1 MSFPSITLPLDCH
14 EKTIALGQILG
25 LTAQAGG
32 VIALVGD
39 LGAGKTTFTQGFCA
53 GVGGIDTE
61 SVSSPTFVLLQ
72 HYPGRLTVHHFDVY
86 RLESLEQF
94 WDLGPSEYCQGDGVA
109 LVEWADRVA
118 PLLPDDRLQI
128 ELVHTPMEAI
138 NPKEAINP
146 NSQLTEGRKAIL
158 QPLGPV
164 HNQWLNRAK
173 EQLEK
178 QFLGMKCVS
187 I

>member
-1 MSFPSITLPLDCH
+1 MSFPSITIPLECQ
-14 EKTIALGQILG
+14 EKTIALGHILG
-25 LTAQAGG
+25 LTAQEGG

-53 GVGGIDTE
+53 GVGGIDPE

-128 ELVHTPMEAI
+128 ELMHISIEEI
-138 NPKEAINP
+138 KD
-146 NSQLTEGRKAIL
+146 NSNFTEGRKAIL
-158 QPLGPV
+158 HALGPV
-164 HNQWLNRAK
+164 HNQWLIRAK
-173 EQLEK
+173 DRLEK
-178 QFLGMKCVS
+178 QFPGLSSMQR
-187 I
+187 

>member
-1 MSFPSITLPLDCH
+1 MSFSTITVPLGCH
-14 EKTIALGQILG
+14 ERTIALGHLLG
-25 LTAQAGG
+25 ATARAGG

-53 GVGGIDTE
+53 GVGGIDPE

-118 PLLPDDRLQI
+118 PLLPDDRLEI
-128 ELVHTPMEAI
+128 ELIHVTGGVGANQETG
-138 NPKEAINP
+138 KE
-146 NSQLTEGRKAIL
+146 SRKAVL
-158 QPLGPV
+158 HALGPI
-164 HNQWLNRAK
+164 HNEWLDRAK
-173 EQLEK
+173 DQMKTL
-178 QFLGMKCVS
+178 FLL
-187 I
+187 